1 MCVLCE
7 KEGGFVW
14 CRVFLFFLYF
24 CVLKCVILSIKRVK
38 WSTFVFEK
46 VVFLHDEKLYVFLI
60 FCDERF

>member
-1 MCVLCE
+1 MGLCLVQ
-7 KEGGFVW
+7 GLA
-14 CRVFLFFLYF
+14 LFFVF
-24 CVLKCVILSIKRVK
+24 CVLKCVFLSIKRVK